1 MEAYFNLIL
10 DGLETVTQHAQALL
24 RTKALTNNETS
35 RTQRS
40 EQMTTGLRIRSLNEN
55 DLDAVVEIDRK
66 ILGKSRRDHW
76 RRKMAYADIYPR
88 PALVAEMDGKVV
100 GFILG
105 YVSGWEFGVPD
116 TVGWIDTIGVDPDYQ
131 NRGIGKTLFK
141 SLIENFRRTGRE
153 ERPEA
158 KESRIEGVNV
168 VYTLVRWNDWSL
180 LRFFHKMGFKR
191 GDMISLELK
200 IR

>member
-1 MEAYFNLIL
+1 
-10 DGLETVTQHAQALL
+10 
-24 RTKALTNNETS
+24 
-35 RTQRS
+35 
-40 EQMTTGLRIRSLNEN
+40 MTTKLTIRSLNEN

-66 ILGKSRRDHW
+66 ILGKPRRNYW

-88 PALVAEMDGKVV
+88 PALVAETDQKVV

-116 TVGWIDTIGVDPDYQ
+116 TAGWIDTIGVDPDYQ
-131 NRGIGKTLFK
+131 NQGIGKTLFK
-141 SLIENFRRTGRE
+141 SLIENFRRTGKE

-168 VYTLVRWNDWSL
+168 VYTLVRWNDWNL
-180 LRFFHKMGFKR
+180 LRFFHKMGFKK

>member
-1 MEAYFNLIL
+1 M
-10 DGLETVTQHAQALL
+10 V
-24 RTKALTNNETS
+24 
-35 RTQRS
+35 
-40 EQMTTGLRIRSLNEN
+40 TGLKIRSLNED

-66 ILGKSRRDHW
+66 ILGKARRDYW
-76 RRKMAYADIYPR
+76 RRKIGYADIYPR
-88 PALVAEMDGKVV
+88 PALVAEIDGKVV

-105 YVSGWEFGVPD
+105 SVSGWEFGVPD

-131 NRGIGKTLFK
+131 GRGVGKTLFK
-141 SLIENFRRTGRE
+141 SLIENFRHTGKE

-158 KESRIEGVNV
+158 KESKIEGVNV

-180 LRFFHKMGFKR
+180 LRFFEEMGFRK
-191 GDMISLELK
+191 GDMVSLELR

>member
-1 MEAYFNLIL
+1 M
-10 DGLETVTQHAQALL
+10 
-24 RTKALTNNETS
+24 K
-35 RTQRS
+35 
-40 EQMTTGLRIRSLNEN
+40 IRSLNED

-66 ILGKSRRDHW
+66 ILGKARRDYW
-76 RRKMAYADIYPR
+76 RRKIGYADIYPR
-88 PALVAEMDGKVV
+88 PALVAEIDGKVV

-105 YVSGWEFGVPD
+105 SVSGWEFGVPD

-131 NRGIGKTLFK
+131 GRGVGKTLFK
-141 SLIENFRRTGRE
+141 SLIENFRHTGKE

-158 KESRIEGVNV
+158 KESKIEGVNV

-180 LRFFHKMGFKR
+180 LRFFEEMGFRK
-191 GDMISLELK
+191 GDMVSLELR